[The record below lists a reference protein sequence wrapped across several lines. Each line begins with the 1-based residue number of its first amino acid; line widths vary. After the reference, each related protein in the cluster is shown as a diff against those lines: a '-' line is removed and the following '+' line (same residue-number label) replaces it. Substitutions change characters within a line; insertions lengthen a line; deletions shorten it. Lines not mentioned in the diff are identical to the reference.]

1 MSLVEPL
8 NLVNNVKGRL
18 TLAFENQSGQTI
30 LKVQRQEPPL
40 KVVRAF
46 PLPGGAALVHLHNL
60 SGGVLGGDRLET
72 RVELAPGTAAQ
83 VTSTSATRLY
93 RSNQAGLVS
102 GQLNEFMVGENARL
116 EYLPDPLIPFAGA
129 RYRQHTRIELAPGA
143 GLFWWETV
151 APGREARGEIFEYD
165 LVELSLS
172 LTGEGHPI
180 ALEQARLEP
189 ALRPL
194 TSTARLGRYRYFT
207 TFYMCRVGLEKA
219 VWSQLETG
227 LNELAGRLT
236 VPGET
241 LWGASSLATG
251 GVVVRAV
258 SRNGRALTTGLLAM
272 WKLGKQEL
280 YGQAA
285 IPPRKIY

>member
-1 MSLVEPL
+1 
-8 NLVNNVKGRL
+8 
-18 TLAFENQSGQTI
+18 
-30 LKVQRQEPPL
+30 
-40 KVVRAF
+40 
-46 PLPGGAALVHLHNL
+46 
-60 SGGVLGGDRLET
+60 
-72 RVELAPGTAAQ
+72 
-83 VTSTSATRLY
+83 
-93 RSNQAGLVS
+93 
-102 GQLNEFMVGENARL
+102 
-116 EYLPDPLIPFAGA
+116 
-129 RYRQHTRIELAPGA
+129 
-143 GLFWWETV
+143 
-151 APGREARGEIFEYD
+151 
-165 LVELSLS
+165 
-172 LTGEGHPI
+172 
-180 ALEQARLEP
+180 
-189 ALRPL
+189 
-194 TSTARLGRYRYFT
+194 
-207 TFYMCRVGLEKA
+207 MCRVGLEKA